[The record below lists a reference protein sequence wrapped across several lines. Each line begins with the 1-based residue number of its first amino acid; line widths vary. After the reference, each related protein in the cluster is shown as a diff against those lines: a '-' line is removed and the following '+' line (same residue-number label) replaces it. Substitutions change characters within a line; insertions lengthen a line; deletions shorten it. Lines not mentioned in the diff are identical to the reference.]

1 MADIY
6 RVNNRLVAWSSY
18 VLTFN
23 GLRYQSFSEVNYGD
37 KLEFAQ
43 GYGQS
48 SSHRPI
54 ARTPG
59 KYVPDPLKFKFFQHG
74 STQLIQDIASWSPDG
89 SLGSAIFP
97 IVLQYYEVGLPAHI
111 LEFLD
116 CSFVTMTE
124 TVSESA
130 EAMMDEIEFS
140 TQGIL
145 RDGIA
150 LFRPDLVM

>member
-18 VLTFN
+18 VLAIN
-23 GLRYQSFSEVNYGD
+23 GLRYQSFSEISFND
-37 KLEFAQ
+37 KLEYAQ

-48 SSHRPI
+48 QSHRPI

-59 KYVPDPLKFKFFQHG
+59 KYVPEAVKIKFFQHG
-74 STQLIQDIASWSPDG
+74 ATQLVKDIASWSPDG

-97 IVLQYYEVGLPAHI
+97 IVLQYYEVGLPSHI
-111 LEFLD
+111 LDFLD
-116 CSFVTMTE
+116 CSFVTMNE
-124 TVSESA
+124 TISESA
-130 EAMMDEIEFS
+130 EAPMAEIEFS

-145 RDGIA
+145 RDNIA
-150 LFRPDLVM
+150 LFRPDLII